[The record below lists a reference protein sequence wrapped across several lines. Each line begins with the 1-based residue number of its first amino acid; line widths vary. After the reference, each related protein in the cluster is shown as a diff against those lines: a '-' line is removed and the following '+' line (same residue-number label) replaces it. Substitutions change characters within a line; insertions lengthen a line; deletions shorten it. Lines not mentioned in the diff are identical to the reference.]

1 MPCSRWG
8 DIPDSP
14 KKRVGRRCIWVTDPD
29 WRTSPNRCGVSASCG
44 RGAIRAGPLCANGL
58 EPCGE
63 PLVLH
68 GFRTVFIGDPD
79 TSSFRASNEFLGTHE
94 RPNELAVH
102 AMTPSFQ
109 RCSPPS
115 DLRENHSNQPQDIES
130 RQSCLPL
137 HGCTRF
143 FSQRPKASSLVVL
156 VGWGRSRTCGSSSI
170 EGGVGVSPT
179 EVILFFPQ
187 VGLSLLLVCRY
198 YLSL

>member
-1 MPCSRWG
+1 MGRYSRLSEETRG
-8 DIPDSP
+8 TTMYLGHRSRLADLSESM
-14 KKRVGRRCIWVTDPD
+14 RRI
-29 WRTSPNRCGVSASCG
+29 RELSG